1 MSDFGI
7 NLTSSTPSVNGSNE
21 IGPSPTTT
29 KPKDGLFKNDAI
41 AEIGDGVDIDNI
53 NAKPPF
59 GNGKFDNSDYSQ
71 DIDERPW
78 QAVDI
83 SLITDLS
90 LLDNEELFPKEKLM
104 AMVVQYS
111 LGNQEL
117 TPEIKQ
123 YLERKLGINIS
134 EPQSEEKPFK
144 SIDSSLL
151 TPNVIKTLSN
161 AQLSTLMDAHTNGTQ
176 KLNDAQLKYIETR
189 NINNTKEIKADIEEI
204 DEFTQDETG
213 LIYEA
218 FDPTQITLEEFI
230 EKYSTL
236 EVLEEIA
243 KQFLEGNQPLST
255 EIKEYIE
262 EKLGQILDE
271 TYKPQEKTSEIDDV
285 YSVDNETSSDIPIQT
300 FDKSSEL
307 PDIVPQGNNPFGAVS
322 FNLSNNETKTI
333 SSDLL
338 INIQQNT
345 LEEYIELY
353 EQNPDLIVFADEHTE
368 AQFMQLYNDYKE
380 RYRAESEDL
389 PEEVKNKLEANASG
403 AGTT

>member
-7 NLTSSTPSVNGSNE
+7 NLTNSTPSINGSGE
-21 IGPSPTTT
+21 VGPSPTTT
-29 KPKDGLFKNDAI
+29 KTKEGLFTSDA
-41 AEIGDGVDIDNI
+41 ESETGDDISFDDTSV
-53 NAKPPF
+53 KPPF
-59 GNGKFDNSDYSQ
+59 SNGKFDNSDYSQ

-83 SLITDLS
+83 SLLTDLS

-104 AMVVQYS
+104 AMAAQYS

-123 YLERKLGINIS
+123 YLEKRLGVTIS
-134 EPQSEEKPFK
+134 DPTSDEKTFE

-161 AQLSTLMDAHTNGTQ
+161 AQLSTLMEAHTNGTQ
-176 KLNDAQLKYIETR
+176 KLTDAQLQYIEAR
-189 NINNTKEIKADIEEI
+189 NINNTEETDAQIEETG
-204 DEFTQDETG
+204 EFTQGEADIT
-213 LIYEA
+213 YEA

-262 EKLGQILDE
+262 EQLGQILDE
-271 TYKPQEKTSEIDDV
+271 TYVPQEKTIETDDE
-285 YSVDNETSSDIPIQT
+285 YSIDNEKTSSDTQT
-300 FDKSSEL
+300 PELESDVL
-307 PDIVPQGNNPFGAVS
+307 PDIVPQGNNPFGSDS
-322 FNLSNNETKTI
+322 FSLSNNEIRTI
-333 SSDLL
+333 SSDTL
-338 INIQQNT
+338 INIQKSA

-353 EQNPDLIVFADEHTE
+353 EQDPGLIQFADEHTE

-380 RYRAESEDL
+380 RYREESEDL
-389 PEEVKNKLEANASG
+389 PDDVKNKLEANAGG